1 MKWITREKIKVDR
14 VVCQWLIRHF
24 VDLQAEFLFLPHDT
38 NWSKIDGGTVFD
50 VPNCELGHNEA
61 FLLQKRDGKVTR
73 SLRGRQF
80 TVG

>member
-1 MKWITREKIKVDR
+1 MDHSRKNYGQSRGVSVVDPALCR
-14 VVCQWLIRHF
+14 SRRIC
-24 VDLQAEFLFLPHDT
+24 FLPHDT

-61 FLLQKRDGKVTR
+61 FLPQKRDGKIAR

-80 TVG
+80 TVW

>member
-14 VVCQWLIRHF
+14 VVRPWLIRHF

-61 FLLQKRDGKVTR
+61 SLPQKRDGKVAR
-73 SLRGRQF
+73 SLRGRRF